1 MSLRAKKFALSRD
14 TSGTPDQL
22 LHPLHWHDQEGRASL
37 RVDGLLVENRNQAAL
52 ITAPWREAKKGF
64 LEKDQEKRKVA
75 V

>member
-1 MSLRAKKFALSRD
+1 
-14 TSGTPDQL
+14 
-22 LHPLHWHDQEGRASL
+22 L